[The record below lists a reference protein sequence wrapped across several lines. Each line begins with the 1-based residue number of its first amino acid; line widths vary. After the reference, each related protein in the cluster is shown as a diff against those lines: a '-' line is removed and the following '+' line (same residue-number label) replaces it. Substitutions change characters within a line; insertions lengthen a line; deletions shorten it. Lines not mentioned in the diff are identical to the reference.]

1 MAKINTTNY
10 QPVTSWN
17 GTQDLLIVEQPDGT
31 KVATPEQIKQFV
43 LNDMDEVPTQDSDK
57 PVESG
62 GVFNAIE
69 DSVSIKTATGNP
81 ITLTDAA
88 NANAEELS
96 MAIEP
101 IQDLHGY
108 SKPWPGGGGKNIA
121 HIDSTKIFNTNK
133 NPSDPITGIADGMLI
148 LGAAANG
155 YIRTATLGSY
165 TINNTNSITAEIV
178 DNASFGVGIVVE
190 VDDTKTYT
198 LNLVKTGGD
207 VEVGWLN
214 NDGSSLSS
222 AGQQT
227 LPVNLT
233 PPTGAKYL
241 MIVCLPGL
249 ANNTFSDIQLEVGT
263 SASTFE
269 PWENIC
275 PISGLT
281 SGEVSTTDGTDTN
294 TATITLGQTVYGGS
308 VDFKTGE
315 VTVTHGM
322 VDLGTLN
329 WNKTTTSGAHWEFIS
344 NSLSTLAKFPTRAG
358 ITNTIKC
365 SIYTEESVDDLYH
378 GTIGIGLNV
387 VAYKQLIVCDETY
400 SDAAAFK
407 TAMSGVQLCYELAT
421 PTTLTL
427 TPAELELLRG
437 GNIITGNGA
446 EVSIEYYPDNAVGA
460 LARRVDGLTTPT
472 LIWNG
477 YATDVGS
484 TYSMTRNYTD
494 FKYLLVTAKTNY
506 EEKNI
511 LIPTSSIS
519 ATDIYGDVLS
529 TGEWNAN
536 TNAFTYNSSY
546 GIKFTAANAFQLVSS
561 YYNNAN
567 WVLRPI
573 AIYGIG

>member
-31 KVATPEQIKQFV
+31 KVATPEQVKQF
-43 LNDMDEVPTQDSDK
+43 MDAFMDDEPTEGSEEAVK
-57 PVESG
+57 SG

-69 DSVSIKTATGNP
+69 DSLSLKSTTGNP

-96 MAIEP
+96 MSIEP
-101 IQDLHGY
+101 IQSGSGDP
-108 SKPWPGGGGKNIA
+108 SP
-121 HIDSTKIFNTNK
+121 TNV
-133 NPSDPITGIADGMLI
+133 
-148 LGAAANG
+148 
-155 YIRTATLGSY
+155 R
-165 TINNTNSITAEIV
+165 
-178 DNASFGVGIVVE
+178 
-190 VDDTKTYT
+190 
-198 LNLVKTGGD
+198 
-207 VEVGWLN
+207 
-214 NDGSSLSS
+214 
-222 AGQQT
+222 
-227 LPVNLT
+227 
-233 PPTGAKYL
+233 
-241 MIVCLPGL
+241 
-249 ANNTFSDIQLEVGT
+249 
-263 SASTFE
+263 
-269 PWENIC
+269 

-281 SGEVSTTDGTDTN
+281 EGKVFDYGENLVDITRLTSHRQEQGITFTLNGDGSVTANGTATGRCQIYWVIPNNLATEFAGKILCGNPSINNCSLILELDGSPFTAYATDNGEGSTISNDIASAPTGTGVSLIWRIQSGVTLDHVTITPRITN
-294 TATITLGQTVYGGS
+294 TATNATITFGQTVYGGS
-308 VDFKTGE
+308 VNFKTGE
-315 VTVTHGM
+315 VTVTHGI
-322 VDLGTLN
+322 VDLGTVN
-329 WNKTTTSGAHWEFIS
+329 WTKTGDSGITYFYTSLPSNPKTTNPQHICS
-344 NSLSTLAKFPTRAG
+344 NYVRVGTYAQLLQTNNSFFQNHNKALILRDDSLA
-358 ITNTIKC
+358 
-365 SIYTEESVDDLYH
+365 
-378 GTIGIGLNV
+378 NV
-387 VAYKQLIVCDETY
+387 
-400 SDAAAFK
+400 DAATFK